1 MSTLLYSQIQ
11 ALYILTT
18 LAIRFWQMG
27 QPTSFCPHQVQV
39 IKWPQ
44 PRKKQSI
51 ILSMHSA
58 HLALVL
64 LLQDGALLH
73 PPPSWN
79 PVLESDAT
87 QHQDTFDLL
96 VGQLQEQRRAHPSLA
111 DRTLS
116 QLLSNLIAGDQ
127 VAAVEEDAQ
136 SRTTTKMPTKT
147 TPKGRK

>member
-1 MSTLLYSQIQ
+1 MAHTEADSFVLKFKNLWHAGVKATLTFQSDNGE
-11 ALYILTT
+11 AFVT
-18 LAIRFWQMG
+18 LKAG
-27 QPTSFCPHQVQV
+27 LGSLP
-39 IKWPQ
+39 
-44 PRKKQSI
+44 
-51 ILSMHSA
+51 
-58 HLALVL
+58 
-64 LLQDGALLH
+64 

-79 PVLESDAT
+79 SVLESDAT